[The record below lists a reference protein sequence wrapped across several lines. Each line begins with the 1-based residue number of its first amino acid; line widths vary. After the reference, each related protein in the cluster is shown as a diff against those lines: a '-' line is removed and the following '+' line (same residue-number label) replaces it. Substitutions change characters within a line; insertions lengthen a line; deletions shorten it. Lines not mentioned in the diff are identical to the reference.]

1 MKLGIVGLGNRSR
14 SLIRAAT
21 ASGRFRITAV
31 SDGWD
36 GGAGPVGPG
45 AVEALGASYF
55 DSWHELLAT
64 DLDAVVVAVPN
75 DQHPEIVAAA
85 LESGMHVFCE
95 KPIAT
100 TLDDTVQILDLAER
114 SSRVLHVGMELRY
127 SPAVQDLLARMNT
140 APELLW
146 AQEFRP
152 PFRPGEF
159 DWRLDPRR
167 SGGTLLEKNCHH
179 FDLFCL
185 LAGDRPVAVSAW
197 GNGPA
202 PGMLDQA
209 AVTVHFARG
218 AIASLALSMTQR
230 QERLRFGALGQGWS
244 YEYDSD
250 GGFSRTLDAQG
261 ATEHHWPVDTSGVA
275 VGGWDHPGEVEQF
288 EAFAHRVEGAP
299 DPTSERMS
307 PLWSHLI
314 AFAADEAIRRNG
326 IVTITGEGTLR

>member
-1 MKLGIVGLGNRSR
+1 VKLGIIGHGNRSR

-21 ASGRFRITAV
+21 ESGRFRIAAI
-31 SDGWD
+31 SDGRED
-36 GGAGPVGPG
+36 GSGSPRSSAGD
-45 AVEALGASYF
+45 ASYYE
-55 DSWHELLAT
+55 SWQDMLKS

-75 DQHPEIVAAA
+75 HRHAEIVATA
-85 LESGMHVFCE
+85 LESGLHVFCE

-100 TLDDTVQILDLAER
+100 TLEDTVRMLQLAER
-114 SSRVLHVGMELRY
+114 SGRVLQVGMELRY
-127 SPAVQDLLARMNT
+127 SPAVQDLLTRIET
-140 APELLW
+140 APDLLW

-152 PFRPGEF
+152 PFRPGVL

-197 GNGPA
+197 GSGPT
-202 PGMLDQA
+202 PGMLDHA
-209 AVTVHFARG
+209 TVNVRFGRG
-218 AIASLALSMTQR
+218 TVASLALSMTQVE
-230 QERLRFGALGQGWS
+230 ERLRFGALGSGWS

-250 GGFSRTLDAQG
+250 GEVSRILDAHG
-261 ATEHHWPVDTSGVA
+261 ATEHHWPVDTSGLET
-275 VGGWDHPGEVEQF
+275 GGWDHPGEVEQF
-288 EAFAHRVEGAP
+288 QAFARRIDGAP

-314 AFAADEAIRRNG
+314 AFAADRAIRHDG
-326 IVTITGEGTLR
+326 IVRITEEGALR